1 MWYITSMKIQN
12 RDIEFVLE
20 DEMQEH
26 DPCRYH
32 ILRFVKT
39 PRGRRKQLVLIAERF
54 DRNGRLVEI
63 DFELD
68 GAKTPQE
75 RRKLLSSLVR
85 GSFSTCFEPVT
96 IKLLNDPLLNS
107 VHTAMWGFA

>member
-1 MWYITSMKIQN
+1 MKIQN

-20 DEMQEH
+20 DETQES

-32 ILRFVKT
+32 ILRFVRT
-39 PRGRRKQLVLIAERF
+39 PPGRLKQLILIAERF
-54 DRNGRLVEI
+54 DKRGKLIEI
-63 DFELD
+63 DCELN

-96 IKLLNDPLLNS
+96 IKVLKDPLLVS
-107 VHTAMWGFA
+107 VHTAMWGFVTK